1 MLSNPKISL
10 PFCVSMVLIGIA
22 QILPSAL
29 NSTLAQQ
36 DESFIA
42 ILNGS
47 EVSPPVNTNATG
59 EAEFILH
66 TEQPFRLFHNV
77 SVTGIDSISNNVTGI
92 HLHNGI
98 SGFNGTVIAELPI
111 MQGLERNGMVAVGN
125 LNGSSNF
132 SSELSGKG
140 EFAISSL
147 INYIDNENVYLDI
160 HTMDNPNGELRGQ
173 VSRLP

>member
-1 MLSNPKISL
+1 
-10 PFCVSMVLIGIA
+10 
-22 QILPSAL
+22 
-29 NSTLAQQ
+29 
-36 DESFIA
+36 
-42 ILNGS
+42 
-47 EVSPPVNTNATG
+47 
-59 EAEFILH
+59 
-66 TEQPFRLFHNV
+66 
-77 SVTGIDSISNNVTGI
+77 VTGV

-111 MQGLERNGMVAVGN
+111 KQGHERNGILAVGN

-140 EFAISSL
+140 ELAISSL
-147 INYIDNENVYLDI
+147 INYIDNDGVYIDI

>member
-1 MLSNPKISL
+1 M
-10 PFCVSMVLIGIA
+10 
-22 QILPSAL
+22 
-29 NSTLAQQ
+29 
-36 DESFIA
+36 A

-47 EVSPPVNTNATG
+47 EVSPPINTDATG
-59 EAEFILH
+59 EANFILLR
-66 TEQPFRLFHNV
+66 EQPIRLSYNV
-77 SVTGIDSISNNVTGI
+77 SVTGIDGNSNNVTRI

-111 MQGLERNGMVAVGN
+111 IQGQKRNGILAFGN

-132 SSELSGKG
+132 SNELSGKG
-140 EFAISSL
+140 DLAISSL
-147 INYIDNENVYLDI
+147 INYTDNDRVYVDI

>member
-1 MLSNPKISL
+1 MLLSL
-10 PFCVSMVLIGIA
+10 SIVFFGIA
-22 QILPSAL
+22 QVVPRAL
-29 NSTLAQQ
+29 ISTSAQQ
-36 DESFIA
+36 EERFIA

-47 EVSPPVNTNATG
+47 EVSPPVNTGTTG

-66 TEQPFRLFHNV
+66 REQPIRLFYNV
-77 SVTGIDSISNNVTGI
+77 SVTGIDSNSNNVIGV

-111 MQGLERNGMVAVGN
+111 TQGYERNDILAVGN

-132 SSELSGKG
+132 SNELNGKG
-140 EFAISSL
+140 ELAISSL
-147 INYIDNENVYLDI
+147 VNYIDNDTVYLDV
-160 HTMDNPNGELRGQ
+160 HTEDNPSGELRGM

>member
-1 MLSNPKISL
+1 MLLNPRIFL
-10 PFCVSMVLIGIA
+10 PFSLSIVLIGIA
-22 QILPSAL
+22 EIVPLVL
-29 NSTLAQQ
+29 LSTSAQQ
-36 DESFIA
+36 EERFVA

-47 EVSPPVNTNATG
+47 EVSPPVNTDATG

-66 TEQPFRLFHNV
+66 REQPIRLFYNV
-77 SVTGIDSISNNVTGI
+77 SVDGIESVGNNVTGV

-111 MQGLERNGMVAVGN
+111 KQGNERNGILAVGN

-132 SSELSGKG
+132 SNELSGKG
-140 EFAISSL
+140 ELAISSL
-147 INYIDNENVYLDI
+147 INYIDNDGVYIDI